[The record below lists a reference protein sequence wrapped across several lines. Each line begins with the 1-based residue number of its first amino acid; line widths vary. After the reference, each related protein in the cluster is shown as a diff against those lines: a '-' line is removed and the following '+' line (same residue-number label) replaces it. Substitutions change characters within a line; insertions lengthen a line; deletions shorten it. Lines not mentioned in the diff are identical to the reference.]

1 MRVTDV
7 TDKAVKLEL
16 EAPGESISPIRL
28 TAAPMCPEY
37 LCGMTLS
44 SWANIV
50 FKLLICFVARMWLI
64 VTPCLLIL
72 LMFNTVLL

>member
-16 EAPGESISPIRL
+16 EAPRESISPIRL

-37 LCGMTLS
+37 LCGMTLTS
-44 SWANIV
+44 CANIV
-50 FKLLICFVARMWLI
+50 FKL
-64 VTPCLLIL
+64 CLLCSWDVANCYAMPIYTT
-72 LMFNTVLL
+72 NV